1 MKGQSS
7 CSSLASKSINN
18 SRISSITSSGLASG
32 LSILLIHTITERYQL
47 RTQRP
52 DGYAEETDRYAD
64 LNSAIN
70 EFIKDMNMTIEG
82 LENTRSIDNYV

>member
-1 MKGQSS
+1 MKHRQ
-7 CSSLASKSINN
+7 
-18 SRISSITSSGLASG
+18 
-32 LSILLIHTITERYQL
+32 

-82 LENTRSIDNYV
+82 LENTRSIDNYVGNQYD

>member
-1 MKGQSS
+1 M
-7 CSSLASKSINN
+7 
-18 SRISSITSSGLASG
+18 SGPH
-32 LSILLIHTITERYQL
+32 IHTITERYQL